1 MLELAILIGLPG
13 SGKTSFFR
21 AHLAE
26 THAHVSKDLMG
37 GARDKGRRQVED
49 AGRALRAGRSAVV
62 DNTNPRAADRAP
74 LIALARAEGARVVAY
89 VLLTPAK
96 EAAARNR
103 ARVGP
108 ARVPDVAV
116 FVTAKRLEPPTPGEG
131 FDAVYGVR
139 ADGGRFAILRV
150 P

>member
-1 MLELAILIGLPG
+1 
-13 SGKTSFFR
+13 
-21 AHLAE
+21 
-26 THAHVSKDLMG
+26 
-37 GARDKGRRQVED
+37 VED
-49 AGRALRAGRSAVV
+49 AGRALRAGRSAAV